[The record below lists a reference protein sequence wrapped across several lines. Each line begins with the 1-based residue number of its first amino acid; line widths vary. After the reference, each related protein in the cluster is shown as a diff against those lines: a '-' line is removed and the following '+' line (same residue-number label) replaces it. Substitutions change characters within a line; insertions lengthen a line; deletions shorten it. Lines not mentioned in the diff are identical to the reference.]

1 MEVKSLKKLIGIAVI
16 LGFIFLVLHST
27 PNLAL
32 RTCVFFMG
40 YPKAAFI
47 TDIADDEYHNKFDKK
62 KFAKLNAKAY
72 TLTKPP
78 FEKATESELRNYL
91 VRKKGFL
98 YFADYYGEL

>member
-1 MEVKSLKKLIGIAVI
+1 MKKLIGITVI
-16 LGFIFLVLHST
+16 LGIIFLVLHST
-27 PNLAL
+27 PKLAL

-40 YPKAAFI
+40 YPKTAFI
-47 TDIADDEYHNKFDKK
+47 SNIAEDGYHNKLDKK
-62 KFAKLNAKAY
+62 KFARLNAKAY

-98 YFADYYGEL
+98 YFAKYYGEL